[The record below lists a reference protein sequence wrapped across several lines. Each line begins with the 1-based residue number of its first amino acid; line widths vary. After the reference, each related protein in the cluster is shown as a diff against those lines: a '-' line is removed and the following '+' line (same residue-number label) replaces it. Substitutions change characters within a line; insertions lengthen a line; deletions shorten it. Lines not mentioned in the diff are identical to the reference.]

1 MGEEEGRQE
10 EEEGEEGEE
19 AEEEEKEGGPEVE
32 EEGVVCQEGGG
43 GGEGKGHGYLQEGV
57 VVAGARGYRGGEERF
72 ARPGRQGRVEVHQE
86 QEAEQRPH
94 DQGRRESRHGD
105 EGRVLQHVQVDGP
118 AQQAHQVDVYGGRA
132 CLRCRRD
139 RACAP
144 EGGLARSL
152 TCFALFR

>member
-94 DQGRRESRHGD
+94 DQGRREARHGD
-105 EGRVLQHVQVDGP
+105 EGRVLQHVQVDGH
-118 AQQAHQVDVYGGRA
+118 AQQAHQVDVYEAVPAFDAGGTA
-132 CLRCRRD
+132 HVPLR
-139 RACAP
+139 
-144 EGGLARSL
+144 EGSPARSL
-152 TCFALFR
+152 ASPFSV